1 MPASKKRIIKTK
13 GMTPQNNSI
22 NNCLFCKIINRKI
35 PADIVF
41 EDKQVLA
48 FNDISPQAPSHV
60 LIIPKSH
67 ISTLEE
73 IDENNSALMGKL
85 IHTASKIA
93 KDRKLEGYR
102 LVLNCNEIAGQSV
115 FHIHCHLLGGRP
127 MDWPPG

>member
-1 MPASKKRIIKTK
+1 MD
-13 GMTPQNNSI
+13 
-22 NNCLFCKIINRKI
+22 NCLFCKIINRKI

-41 EDKQVLA
+41 EDDEVLA
-48 FNDISPQAPSHV
+48 FNDISPQAPSHL
-60 LIIPKSH
+60 LIIPKLH

-73 IDENNSALMGKL
+73 VDDNNSALVGRL

-93 KDRKLEGYR
+93 KGLKLEGYR